1 MSEVI
6 KKYTNGEITIVWKPE
21 ACIHSR
27 LCWTQ
32 LGEVFNPRNRPW
44 VTMDGAT
51 TDRIIDQINKCPSGA
66 LSFFR
71 NDADNPP
78 TEVATET
85 LVETIQNGPL
95 LVYGNLSVKL
105 KDGSEQK
112 KSKVTAFCRCGKSAN
127 KPFCDG
133 SHINAGFEG

>member
-51 TDRIIDQINKCPSGA
+51 TDQIIDQINKCPSGA

>member
-1 MSEVI
+1 
-6 KKYTNGEITIVWKPE
+6 
-21 ACIHSR
+21 
-27 LCWTQ
+27 
-32 LGEVFNPRNRPW
+32 
-44 VTMDGAT
+44 MDGAT